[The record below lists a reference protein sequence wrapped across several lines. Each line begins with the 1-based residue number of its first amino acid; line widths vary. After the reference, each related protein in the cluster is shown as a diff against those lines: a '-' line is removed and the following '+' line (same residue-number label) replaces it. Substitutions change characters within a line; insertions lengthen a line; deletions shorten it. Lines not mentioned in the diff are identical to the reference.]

1 MICLNCFLLRLVF
14 FFPLS
19 FSPTKQKVAKV
30 LGVVVLGFF
39 FTLFT
44 TTYTVLGLR
53 KFQGAIVTSNAAA
66 AVATTAEEETTTSMT
81 PSAATTPDDVAAVA
95 VTEPTKPKAFSD
107 AMLSFLV
114 KGTIASAAIS
124 IGATRAD
131 YTYRT
136 PVQTIFL
143 GLTTITAFVWGA
155 RFPPAITKFL
165 HPILTSTGLTFVALY
180 LTGRA
185 TGSTFLDVLK
195 EYKCG
200 SLHPLTAG
208 AGDLILSLLGPA
220 VISFSIAMYSRKGLL
235 ATNLPTVLTGMVV
248 GSVGSL
254 FGTAA
259 FVRAIGLGGATHS
272 CFLRMSTI
280 PRNVTTAL
288 AMVIAK
294 LLGGDISIAAS
305 LVVLTGMFAAMI
317 GGKTLDAWGVT
328 DPVARGLGTYCIVQI
343 ISFLSFLFCDS
354 AYSIVF
360 NLLLDKYVLLTLI
373 IFSLLFN
380 LPSIFYL
387 D

>member
-1 MICLNCFLLRLVF
+1 MIDVYLNCFLLRLVF
-14 FFPLS
+14 FFFPLS
-19 FSPTKQKVAKV
+19 ISLTKQKVAKV

-66 AVATTAEEETTTSMT
+66 AVATTAEEETTTSIT

-124 IGATRAD
+124 IGTTRAE

-343 ISFLSFLFCDS
+343 VSFLF
-354 AYSIVF
+354 F
-360 NLLLDKYVLLTLI
+360 FLI
-373 IFSLLFN
+373 L
-380 LPSIFYL
+380 
-387 D
+387 